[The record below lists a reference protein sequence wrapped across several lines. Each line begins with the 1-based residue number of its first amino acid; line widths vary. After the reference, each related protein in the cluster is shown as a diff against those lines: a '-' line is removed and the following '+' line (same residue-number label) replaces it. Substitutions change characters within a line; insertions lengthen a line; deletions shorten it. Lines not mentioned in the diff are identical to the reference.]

1 MRAMRWR
8 WWVARSRR
16 RDYRG
21 SNSLRP
27 ASGSASRAVEWP
39 HSPQG
44 TESPRST
51 PTVAALA
58 PVERP
63 TDPRASRSQGLP
75 ATTPG
80 GVALTQCKSEKRTK
94 PSRCPEGTTTQACS
108 ASGRPGPR
116 HREVGPSVGSAM
128 APPLGTSE
136 SCRSLPR
143 DVTARPLLPGRARS
157 ALASPL
163 SPRSPAV
170 SLHDGADARSR
181 DDQEP
186 TRTHSAATPS
196 ETSWHLDDSAHA
208 DRGPL
213 RRGCPERGVLN
224 RPCAGDA
231 PSMPSRGG
239 DRSRRRAAGR
249 GATRFSPAGR
259 PRSGSPGA
267 GVAPPR

>member
-1 MRAMRWR
+1 M
-8 WWVARSRR
+8 ARSRR

-116 HREVGPSVGSAM
+116 HRDRIVRRLGHGPSSRSVRVLSFATKRRYREAVVTWPGTIRPCQPTITPVAGGL
-128 APPLGTSE
+128 APR
-136 SCRSLPR
+136 RSR
-143 DVTARPLLPGRARS
+143 RAEPGRSRAYTH
-157 ALASPL
+157 ALGCD
-163 SPRSPAV
+163 
-170 SLHDGADARSR
+170 SL
-181 DDQEP
+181 
-186 TRTHSAATPS
+186 AA
-196 ETSWHLDDSAHA
+196 SWHLDDLAHA